1 MILCNRGNA
10 IYACPRK
17 RMQFSMKI
25 NSIGYD
31 QITFQFADRNLI
43 KFYPARMNYSLII
56 DKIHRYY
63 NL

>member
-1 MILCNRGNA
+1 
-10 IYACPRK
+10 
-17 RMQFSMKI
+17 MKI